1 MSLTAL
7 FIPIFV
13 IAMLI
18 EYAWGMRRG
27 RNTYDFADTVASVQ
41 VGSLRRL
48 RGLAPMGYVTILS
61 LWLAAPFDPQ
71 TLPRDEIWVW
81 LSAIV
86 LWDFFNYWSH
96 RLSHGWKLLWATHVS
111 HHSSEH
117 FNLAVALRQNA
128 MPLVNFLFFVPLFM
142 LGYPLDVIAAAV
154 AVNAIYQTM
163 VHTEH
168 VGKLWAPIEYVMVT
182 PSNHRVHHARNPNYI
197 DKNFGTLF
205 IIWDRLFGTY
215 AEEREEEAC
224 EFGITT
230 PVESYNPVWINMHLW
245 WQYANEMLRTPRW
258 RDKFTMWF
266 QAPAQATP
274 GVSPIDIPMPAPRKK
289 HPMSKAVYL
298 YTGIQFVV
306 SFIVAG
312 ILIWNIKT
320 LGLSV
325 VAPFALL
332 IIGSSFV
339 QGAWLDSRN
348 RAWIADISFC
358 AAGLLIVFALIAP
371 RVPAAVTAATLG
383 YLLTCSVVA
392 YALHRYLPI
401 RHAHWD
407 ELHELETT
415 GISSRGTSA
424 KPYHPV

>member
-13 IAMLI
+13 AAMLC
-18 EYAWGMRRG
+18 EYFWGRRRG

-61 LWLAAPFDPQ
+61 LWLAAPFDPEP
-71 TLPRDEIWVW
+71 LPRDQWWVW

-96 RLSHGWKLLWATHVS
+96 RLSHRWKLLWATHVS

-128 MPLVNFLFFVPLFM
+128 MPIVNFLFFVPLFM
-142 LGYPLDVIAAAV
+142 LGYPLDVIATAV
-154 AVNAIYQTM
+154 AVNAIYQTL

-182 PSNHRVHHARNPNYI
+182 PSNHRVHHARNPRYI

-205 IIWDRLFGTY
+205 IIWDRMFGTFV
-215 AEEREEEAC
+215 EESDEEAC

-230 PVESYNPVWINMHLW
+230 PVASYNPLWINLHLW

-258 RDKFTMWF
+258 RDKVTMWF
-266 QAPAQATP
+266 TTPAQPTP
-274 GVSPIDIPMPAPRKK
+274 GVALSDLPMPAPRRYNAR
-289 HPMSKAVYL
+289 PTGFLQAYVAV
-298 YTGIQFVV
+298 QFVV

-339 QGAWLDSRN
+339 QGAWLDYRN
-348 RAWIADISFC
+348 RAWIADVSFC
-358 AAGLLIVFALIAP
+358 AAGALLVLALIEP
-371 RVPAAVTAATLG
+371 RVPLAVTTLSLT
-383 YLLTCSVVA
+383 YLSLCALAA
-392 YALHRYLPI
+392 YALHRQLS
-401 RHAHWD
+401 RH
-407 ELHELETT
+407 
-415 GISSRGTSA
+415 RGGEVFPSTQPA
-424 KPYHPV
+424 TQPTEDKAEPLRLA

>member
-13 IAMLI
+13 AAMLL
-18 EYAWGMRRG
+18 EYAWGLRRG

-48 RGLAPMGYVTILS
+48 RGLAPMGYVTVLS
-61 LWLAAPFDPQ
+61 LWLAAPFDPEP
-71 TLPRDEIWVW
+71 LPRDQAWVW
-81 LSAIV
+81 LAAIV

-142 LGYPLDVIAAAV
+142 LGFPLEVIATAV

-168 VGKLWAPIEYVMVT
+168 VGKLWAPIEFVMVT
-182 PSNHRVHHARNPNYI
+182 PSNHRVHHACNPRYI

-205 IIWDRLFGTY
+205 IIWDRMFGTF
-215 AEEREEEAC
+215 AEEQEEEAC
-224 EFGITT
+224 KFGITA

-245 WQYANEMLRTPRW
+245 WQYANEMLRTPLW
-258 RDKFTMWF
+258 RDKITMWF
-266 QAPAQATP
+266 TAPTDATP
-274 GVSPIDIPMPAPRKK
+274 GVSLSDIPMPAPRK
-289 HPMSKAVYL
+289 HNRIAGAVYV
-298 YTGIQFVV
+298 YTGAQFVL

-320 LGLSV
+320 LGLSI

-339 QGAWLDSRN
+339 QGAWLDYRN

-371 RVPAAVTAATLG
+371 RVPTAITALTAA
-383 YLLTCSVVA
+383 YLVVCGVTA
-392 YALHRYLPI
+392 YALHRHLI
-401 RHAHWD
+401 QR
-407 ELHELETT
+407 
-415 GISSRGTSA
+415 SSVGHDDHSIVSHPNTSKA
-424 KPYHPV
+424 VKPYHPA